1 MTQFITRRSFIKGS
15 TAFGVSTILG
25 GSALGW
31 MQKLAFAEGNV
42 DIAAV
47 KGEDHFKNT
56 IKAVEI
62 LGGMGKF
69 VSKQSKVGLLINS
82 PWEHPGSYVRPDITL
97 AVIQMCRDAGAKE
110 IGVFKSLGNS
120 YWRRSELSE
129 KFRDEVKTIRS
140 LEGGYTEVSIPN
152 GRALKKAEIAKGLLD
167 CDVFI
172 NIPIAKDHTGVRFTG
187 TLKNMMGATAY
198 STNRF
203 FHSGSGAR
211 GSYEDVAFLSQC
223 IADLNLVRKPDLC
236 IFDGTEVITTNGPQ
250 GPGKLIK
257 PQIVFAGVDRVA
269 VDVYGAGLLGIKGE
283 EIQATRMAYAH
294 GLGEINLAKLQIQE
308 VTL

>member
-1 MTQFITRRSFIKGS
+1 MPESITRRSFLKGS
-15 TAFGVSTILG
+15 TVLGVSSILG

-31 MQKLAFAEGNV
+31 MQKHALAEGNV

-47 KGEDHFKNT
+47 KGDDYFRNT

-82 PWEHPGSYVRPDITL
+82 PWEHPGSYVRPEITL

-110 IGVFKSLGNS
+110 IGVFKSLGSS
-120 YWRRSELSE
+120 YWRRSVLSE
-129 KFRDEVKTIRS
+129 QFRDEVKDIRS
-140 LEGGYTEVSIPN
+140 LEGGYTEVPIPN
-152 GRALKKAEIAKGLLD
+152 GRSLKKAEIAKGLLD

-203 FHSGSGAR
+203 FHSGSGAQS
-211 GSYEDVAFLSQC
+211 SYGDVAFLSQC

-236 IFDGTEVITTNGPQ
+236 IFDGTEVIATNGPQ

-257 PQIVFAGVDRVA
+257 PQKVFAGTDRVA

-283 EIQATRMAYAH
+283 EVQATRMAHAH
-294 GLGEINLAKLQIQE
+294 GLGEINLARLRIQE